1 MRIMTRLLIALA
13 ILTLVSCN
21 KPLSNPE
28 EIDPIYKDL
37 QSELS
42 NSEKDYAETLKKAEE
57 AQLRLKDIVPQRGQ
71 TRKFYGDYHNAK
83 NIAEKARQK
92 MEFYRERVSSRKFE
106 ARGAYI
112 RAFESKKDWPD
123 PQEYDAYLASKRAS
137 SGSRNWRDRYPAKSA
152 ATQKKGSS
160 NSQNSGSSH

>member
-1 MRIMTRLLIALA
+1 MTRLLMALA

-21 KPLSNPE
+21 KPLSSPE

-42 NSEKDYAETLKKAEE
+42 NSEKDYAEKLKKVEE
-57 AQLRLKDIVPQRGQ
+57 AQLRLRDIIPQRGQ
-71 TRKFYGDYHNAK
+71 TRKFYGDYHNAQ

-106 ARGAYI
+106 ARNSYI
-112 RAFESKKDWPD
+112 KALESQQSWPD
-123 PQEYDAYLASKRAS
+123 PKEYNDYRSSKRAAG
-137 SGSRNWRDRYPAKSA
+137 GSRNWRDRYPAKSSI
-152 ATQKKGSS
+152 TQKKGNSS
-160 NSQNSGSSH
+160 SQNAGSSH